1 MNKIKILFLLFTI
14 ISCNKVNKD
23 ATIENIKIATKE
35 TSKKKIKSIGSPCNI
50 EIDFI
55 TNDSIKVKLKD
66 KIMYGKFVKSNA
78 ADKEYNIYQ
87 FYVKNSLVFEMNYD
101 FEDLYIINNDYHIGC
116 DGNKLINLEEE

>member
-14 ISCNKVNKD
+14 VSCNKVNKD
-23 ATIENIKIATKE
+23 ATFENIKIATKE

-55 TNDSIKVKLKD
+55 TNDSIKVKLDD
-66 KIMYGKFVKSNA
+66 KVMYGKFLKSKT
-78 ADKEYNIYQ
+78 ADKEYNIYE
-87 FYVKNSLVFEMNYD
+87 FYVKDNLVFEMNYD
-101 FEDLYIINNDYHIGC
+101 IENLYIINNDYHIGC